1 MARDE
6 VKKLLE
12 SYGAKMVDS
21 VSKKTDVVIVGDA
34 PGSKYNKALEL
45 KILTM
50 NESEF
55 MEKN

>member
-1 MARDE
+1 
-6 VKKLLE
+6 
-12 SYGAKMVDS
+12 MVDS

-55 MEKN
+55 MEKIKE